1 MLLASMSIAYPLSQT
16 CRESN
21 PTISRYIHTKCLPS
35 IARALRN
42 HTVALGDF
50 VWGHMWGVGV
60 EIKTDP
66 LGPAGESTSSS
77 SGMQSGV
84 RKEAKGKGVEVDGMD
99 VDLGVN
105 KEVGLSRVDDVQQ
118 QAIEVLTGIF
128 KVSHTLCDFSCLS
141 NARGADHPLERMT
154 CS

>member
-1 MLLASMSIAYPLSQT
+1 MLLASLSIVHPLAQT
-16 CRESN
+16 SRQTVPS
-21 PTISRYIHTKCLPS
+21 ISRYIDTKCLPS

-66 LGPAGESTSSS
+66 INPEGLAGGATMSKAKAGIVGS
-77 SGMQSGV
+77 
-84 RKEAKGKGVEVDGMD
+84 AKGKGVELDDMD
-99 VDLGVN
+99 VDLGVQT
-105 KEVGLSRVDDVQQ
+105 EVDLSRVDNVQQ

-128 KVSHTLCDFSCLS
+128 KVSLVG
-141 NARGADHPLERMT
+141 N
-154 CS
+154 